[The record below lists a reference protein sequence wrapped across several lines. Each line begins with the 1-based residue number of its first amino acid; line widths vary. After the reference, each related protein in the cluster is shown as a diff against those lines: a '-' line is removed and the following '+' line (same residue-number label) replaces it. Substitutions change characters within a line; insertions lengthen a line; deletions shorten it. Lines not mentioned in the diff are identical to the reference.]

1 MLKFGEFIA
10 RHRALILVI
19 GILLLFPAA
28 IGYINTRV
36 NYDILSYLPD
46 DIETMQGQLIATRP
60 YIGQY
65 LDVSQMPE
73 GFYQLRSLNR
83 KGITHRLGF
92 FMIKRR

>member
-1 MLKFGEFIA
+1 MVA
-10 RHRALILVI
+10 
-19 GILLLFPAA
+19 
-28 IGYINTRV
+28 
-36 NYDILSYLPD
+36 
-46 DIETMQGQLIATRP
+46 IETMQGRLIATRP

>member
-1 MLKFGEFIA
+1 MPCDGKRLE
-10 RHRALILVI
+10 
-19 GILLLFPAA
+19 
-28 IGYINTRV
+28 
-36 NYDILSYLPD
+36 LPQKPSTLD
-46 DIETMQGQLIATRP
+46 AKVVAIETMQGQLIATRP
-60 YIGQY
+60 YIGSH

>member
-46 DIETMQGQLIATRP
+46 DIETMQGQEILKEEFGQGGFSFVMTR
-60 YIGQY
+60 
-65 LDVSQMPE
+65 E
-73 GFYQLRSLNR
+73 
-83 KGITHRLGF
+83 
-92 FMIKRR
+92 